1 MNATEFF
8 DVTVDTIVQEAD
20 GVLSLALS
28 HPMDRA
34 LPSWE
39 PGAHLDVLLPTGT
52 LRQYSLCSTP
62 GSASWRIAVLR
73 EHAGRG
79 GSAFIHDELRPGTKV
94 QVREPRNNFPLAPAP
109 EYLFIAGGIGI
120 TPILPMLRQATDAGR
135 PWRLLYL
142 GRSRKSMPFLEE
154 LSVYGDRVHIHASD
168 ESGRFALPDLLGQP
182 DATVHLYACGP
193 GPLLAAIG
201 LLTAGWDDPS
211 RSHFERFAADPAETA
226 RTALGEKR
234 NSAFT
239 LELAD
244 GTEVPVAGDC
254 SALEALEE
262 AGVPVVSS
270 CREGICGTCETP
282 VLAGDIDHRDSLL
295 SDAEKARMD
304 TMMICVSRG
313 RGRLTLGI

>member
-1 MNATEFF
+1 MNAPEFF
-8 DVTVDTIVQEAD
+8 DVTVDTIVREAE

-28 HPMDRA
+28 HPMDQA
-34 LPSWE
+34 LPGWE
-39 PGAHLDVLLPTGT
+39 PGAHIDLLLPTGT

-73 EHAGRG
+73 EHSGRG
-79 GSAFIHDELRPGTKV
+79 GSAIIHDELRPGTKV
-94 QVREPRNNFPLAPAP
+94 QVRAPRNNFCLAPAP

-120 TPILPMLRQATDAGR
+120 TPILPMLRQATGAGR

-142 GRSRKSMPFLEE
+142 GRTRNSMPFLEE
-154 LSVYGDRVHIHASD
+154 LGVYGDRVQVHASD
-168 ESGRFALPDLLGQP
+168 ENGRFPLSGLLGQP
-182 DATVHLYACGP
+182 DAAFHLYACGP
-193 GPLLAAIG
+193 APLLAAIG
-201 LLTAGWDDPS
+201 LLTAEWDDPS
-211 RSHFERFAADPAETA
+211 RSHFERFAADPSE
-226 RTALGEKR
+226 
-234 NSAFT
+234 SAVQDPGTEGANAFV

-244 GTEVPVAGDC
+244 GTEVPVPGDS
-254 SALEALEE
+254 SALEALEK

-282 VLAGDIDHRDSLL
+282 VLAGEIDHRDSLL
-295 SDAEKARMD
+295 SDAEKACMD

>member
-1 MNATEFF
+1 MNTTEFF
-8 DVTVDTIVQEAD
+8 DVTVDTIVREAD

-28 HPMDRA
+28 HPPGRA

-39 PGAHLDVLLPTGT
+39 PGAHIDLLLPTGT

-62 GSASWRIAVLR
+62 GSPRWRVAVLR
-73 EHAGRG
+73 ERAGRG
-79 GSAFIHDELRPGTKV
+79 GSAFIHDELQPGTKV
-94 QVREPRNNFPLAPAP
+94 QVREPRNNFALAPAP

-120 TPILPMLRQATDAGR
+120 TPILPMLRQATEAGR

-142 GRSRKSMPFLEE
+142 GRSRKSMAFLEE
-154 LSVYGDRVHIHASD
+154 LSVHGNRVHLHASD
-168 ESGRFALPDLLGQP
+168 ESGRFCLADLLSQSDG
-182 DATVHLYACGP
+182 TFHLYACGP

-201 LLTAGWDDPS
+201 LLTAAWEDPS

-226 RTALGEKR
+226 GAAADREGD
-234 NSAFT
+234 SPFI

-244 GTEVPVAGDC
+244 GTEVTVASDC
-254 SALEALEE
+254 SALEALEN

-295 SDAEKARMD
+295 SDSEKASMD

-313 RGRLTLGI
+313 RSRLTLGI